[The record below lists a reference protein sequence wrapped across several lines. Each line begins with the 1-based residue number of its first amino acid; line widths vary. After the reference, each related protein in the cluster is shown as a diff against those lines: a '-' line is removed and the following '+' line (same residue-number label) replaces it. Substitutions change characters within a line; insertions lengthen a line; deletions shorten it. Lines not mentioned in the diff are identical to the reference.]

1 MSLKFGIHIKV
12 KLTYSLYK
20 IFLQSMNSRLLD
32 KSEIFHRVLCDF
44 LLWKNCDIRILKADV
59 HLRNLVLKKS
69 KTELHGIVDKYFMM
83 KYLFVN

>member
-20 IFLQSMNSRLLD
+20 IFLQSMNSRFLD

-44 LLWKNCDIRILKADV
+44 LLRKNCDIRILKADV
-59 HLRNLVLKKS
+59 HLRNLVLKNRKQS
-69 KTELHGIVDKYFMM
+69 YMGLSI
-83 KYLFVN
+83 NI